1 MENNN
6 IKPAVKVKNLA
17 EKAILLSIN
26 IGTFSVN
33 KKDKKRSKEVAD
45 TYGGSEAYIRLN
57 KSLLRNKAT
66 AEVISFS
73 QKMRLDFYSKT
84 AAWGNDGFRIVK
96 IANYAKIKSEL
107 EDNIRKFY
115 DLVNEACN
123 EYQTI
128 INNDFIEERKALGQ
142 MFNRADYPSL
152 HAFKS
157 SFYAKINVEPV
168 QQNDFRC
175 NNLSEEEILEIN
187 KSIEENIQNA
197 VKNAEMDVLNRVNEK
212 LQHLSQRLMDFDTK
226 FHTSNV
232 TNVCD
237 IIKEVRELNIND
249 NAAITEVLN
258 EVESKICGMD
268 AENIRESG
276 MARADA
282 VIKTKAA
289 IEKISATMED
299 FSF

>member
-1 MENNN
+1 MET
-6 IKPAVKVKNLA
+6 ITPAIKVKNLA

-33 KKDKKRSKEVAD
+33 KKDKKQSEVTASNV
-45 TYGGSEAYIRLN
+45 GGSTDYIRVN

-66 AEVISFS
+66 AAVISFS
-73 QKMRLDFYSKT
+73 QKMRLEFYSKT

-115 DLVNEACN
+115 DLVNEAAN
-123 EYQTI
+123 EYQAI
-128 INNDFIEERKALGQ
+128 IDNDFTDERAALGK

-152 HAFKS
+152 AAFKS

-168 QQNDFRC
+168 KSSDFRC
-175 NNLSEEEILEIN
+175 NSLSNEEVMEIN
-187 KSIEENIQNA
+187 KSIEDNINYA
-197 VKNAEMDVLNRVNEK
+197 IRNAEMDVLNRVNEK
-212 LQHLSQRLMDFDTK
+212 LQHLASRLLDVDTK

-249 NAAITEVLN
+249 NPKIAEMLDA
-258 EVESKICGMD
+258 VESKICGMD
-268 AENIRESG
+268 GESIRDSNSER
-276 MARADA
+276 ARAM
-282 VIKTKAA
+282 VKTKEA
-289 IEKISATMED
+289 IEKISSVMED

>member
-1 MENNN
+1 MET
-6 IKPAVKVKNLA
+6 ITPKVKIKNLA
-17 EKAILLSIN
+17 ERAILLSIN

-33 KKDKKRSKEVAD
+33 KKDKKQSKETAD
-45 TYGGSEAYIRLN
+45 NVGGSVDYIRVN

-66 AEVISFS
+66 AAVISFS

-96 IANYAKIKSEL
+96 IGNYAKIKSEL

-115 DLVNEACN
+115 DLVEDAAA
-123 EYQTI
+123 EYQAI
-128 INNDFIEERKALGQ
+128 IDNDFAEERKALGQ

-152 HAFKS
+152 AAFKS

-168 QQNDFRC
+168 KTSDFRC
-175 NNLSEEEILEIN
+175 NALSNEEIAEIN
-187 KSIEENIQNA
+187 KSIEENIEAA

-212 LQHLSQRLMDFDTK
+212 LQHLSQRLIDFDTK

-249 NAAITEVLN
+249 NAAITETLN
-258 EVESKICGMD
+258 EIESKICGMN
-268 AENIRESG
+268 AENIRDNG

-282 VIKTKAA
+282 LIKTKAA
-289 IEKISATMED
+289 IEKISETMED